1 MDAVLALGAGIG
13 RLWHRLGGP
22 RTRRVRAQLARAFPE
37 RDEAWIARCG
47 ADVFAHLGR
56 GFAELILLRGR
67 HRAALLQRVGLEGQ
81 EHLESARQSSATGG
95 VLVLTAHLGN
105 WELAA
110 ARAASLG
117 LPISVVYRGL
127 RSPALDEALRGLR
140 GGRAGE
146 DFEQLQMGRAGFAV
160 LRALRRG
167 RFVLVLLD
175 QNARRHEGVF
185 VPFFGRPAST
195 RFGPARFAE
204 QLGIPVVPA
213 FIRRLPDGRHHRIRF
228 EPALAIEA
236 DPIAGDPVAADAVGD
251 DAGREG
257 EILQRNVARMTAA
270 IEQRIRETPEQWI
283 WTHRRWRT
291 QPRDDPP
298 PGPGPGPGSDAG
310 GGAGRGARAGA
321 GAGAA

>member
-1 MDAVLALGAGIG
+1 MDAVLALGAAIG
-13 RLWHRLGGP
+13 RLWHSVGGP
-22 RTRRVRAQLARAFPE
+22 RTRRVREQLERAFPE
-37 RDEAWIARCG
+37 RDRAWVARCCEE
-47 ADVFAHLGR
+47 VFVHLGR
-56 GFAELILLRGR
+56 GLAELVLLRGR
-67 HRAALLQRVGLEGQ
+67 HRTALLQRVEFEGL
-81 EHLESARQSSATGG
+81 EHLEAARRASATGG
-95 VLVLTAHLGN
+95 VLVMTGHLGN

-127 RSPALDEALRGLR
+127 RNPALDEALRGLR
-140 GGRAGE
+140 GGGGVGGVGPGRPGGAEAGGTRPGE
-146 DFEQLQMGRAGFAV
+146 DFEQLPMGRAGLAV

-195 RFGPARFAE
+195 RFGPARIAE

-213 FIRRLPDGRHHRIRF
+213 FVRRLPDGRHHRIRF

-236 DPIAGDPVAADAVGD
+236 DPETGDGRGD
-251 DAGREG
+251 DGSRES
-257 EILQRNVARMTAA
+257 EILRQNVARMTAA
-270 IEQRIRETPEQWI
+270 IETRIRETPEQWI

-291 QPRDDPP
+291 QPRDEPSGETAP
-298 PGPGPGPGSDAG
+298 TAS
-310 GGAGRGARAGA
+310 
-321 GAGAA
+321 